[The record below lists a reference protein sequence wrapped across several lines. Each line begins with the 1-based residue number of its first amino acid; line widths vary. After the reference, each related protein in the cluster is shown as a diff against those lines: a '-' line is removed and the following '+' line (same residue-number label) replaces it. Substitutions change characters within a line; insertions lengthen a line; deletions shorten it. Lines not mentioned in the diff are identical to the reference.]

1 METASVQKQPTNLWF
16 RLKLHQLLPELIVVF
31 IGVFAAF
38 LLSGYQAERQKE
50 LQRVEIIRAVRFDL
64 VAYIANGSDPKQ
76 GFIGYFTEM
85 NRANQAQISKG
96 RLERLPGII
105 FGDYWHFEGLHT
117 MLSSGRLND
126 IDLELYRSLARFNT
140 IHQNFMNMI
149 EGYNQYQLQYLMPHM
164 VQQPFFQAD
173 GRLAPG
179 YESIAMYPEQL
190 QRFSE
195 VTVQIAQELLQDI
208 DKRYPELKPRAL
220 SETPTE

>member
-50 LQRVEIIRAVRFDL
+50 LQRVEIIRAVRVDL

-149 EGYNQYQLQYLMPHM
+149 EGYNQYQLQYLMP
-164 VQQPFFQAD
+164 QLREQPFFAAT
-173 GRLAPG
+173 GALAAG
-179 YESIAMYPEQL
+179 YEPMQMYPEQL
-190 QRFSE
+190 QMFSE
-195 VTVQIAQELLQDI
+195 ITVDIARKLLAAI
-208 DKRYPELKPRAL
+208 DQKYPELKPRAP
-220 SETPTE
+220 SETPAE

>member
-1 METASVQKQPTNLWF
+1 MDMASVQKQPTNLWY

-50 LQRVEIIRAVRFDL
+50 LQRVEIIRAVRVDL

-85 NRANQAQISKG
+85 NRTNQAQISKG

-149 EGYNQYQLQYLMPHM
+149 EGYNQYQLQYLMP
-164 VQQPFFQAD
+164 QLREQPFFAAN
-173 GRLAPG
+173 GALAAG
-179 YESIAMYPEQL
+179 YEPITMYPAQL
-190 QRFSE
+190 QMFSE
-195 VTVQIAQELLQDI
+195 VTVDIARQLLLVI
-208 DKRYPELKPRAL
+208 DEKYPELKPPAR
-220 SETPTE
+220 SETPAE